1 MSITDTRT
9 PPTIKPAKVKDAKE
23 IYQLAR
29 DIWFL
34 HYPGLITIKQ
44 IEYMLEQKYTV
55 NKIQELIYS
64 QEDLWL
70 KVSLNDTTQ
79 GFGHFQEEPS
89 TFTVKLDRLYV
100 HPRVQRYG
108 CGNALIRFAG
118 ANYARLG
125 FKKMWLQVNKG
136 NNTAIKFYQNIGF
149 KTTNEVV
156 VDIGKGFV
164 MDDFIMSKALN

>member
-9 PPTIKPAKVKDAKE
+9 PPTIRPAKVNDAKE

-44 IEYMLEQKYTV
+44 IEYMLEQKYAV
-55 NKIQELIYS
+55 NEIQKLICS
-64 QEDLWL
+64 TKDLWL
-70 KVSLNDTTQ
+70 TVSLNDTTQ
-79 GFGHFQEEPS
+79 GFGHFQEEAS
-89 TFTVKLDRLYV
+89 TFTVKLDKLYV
-100 HPRVQRYG
+100 HPRVQRCG
-108 CGNALIRFAG
+108 CGNAIIRFAG
-118 ANYARLG
+118 AYYARLG
-125 FKKMWLQVNKG
+125 FKQMWLQVNKG
-136 NNTAIKFYQNIGF
+136 NAAAIKFYQNIGF
-149 KTTNEVV
+149 KTTSDAV

>member
-9 PPTIKPAKVKDAKE
+9 PPTIKPAKVNDAKE

-70 KVSLNDTTQ
+70 IDIRHL
-79 GFGHFQEEPS
+79 
-89 TFTVKLDRLYV
+89 LY
-100 HPRVQRYG
+100 H
-108 CGNALIRFAG
+108 
-118 ANYARLG
+118 
-125 FKKMWLQVNKG
+125 
-136 NNTAIKFYQNIGF
+136 TYQYD
-149 KTTNEVV
+149 E
-156 VDIGKGFV
+156 
-164 MDDFIMSKALN
+164 